1 MTFSVV
7 LLLAGVGLLL
17 IGLLGKI
24 KIKDFDLVSESIR
37 IRIVLSIIGTA
48 LLLGAI
54 FTYLSDKP
62 TRSDNSN
69 VTNTNTQ
76 PPPTNSNSPT
86 ATPDNSPA
94 STPVQNPPL
103 PKPDKLIEIILKE
116 QRDNVRESYG
126 ELAGQ
131 NFTAKDLEDFKK
143 AGTPANITAR
153 LKTDAEFLE
162 IVLAIKQMPPTER
175 QKLLLRGVNTF
186 KPTWEQLG
194 RIDRAGQS
202 KAGQMAERMIA
213 EAIVNLVKELSK
225 LSDEE
230 IRKLQV

>member
-7 LLLAGVGLLL
+7 LFLAGVGFLL
-17 IGLLGKI
+17 IGLLGEVKI
-24 KIKDFDLVSESIR
+24 KEFVVVSKSMR
-37 IRIVLSIIGTA
+37 VRVVFTVLGA
-48 LLLGAI
+48 VLLLGGI
-54 FTYLSDKP
+54 FVYLSDKP

-69 VTNTNTQ
+69 VSNTST

-86 ATPDNSPA
+86 P
-94 STPVQNPPL
+94 TPVHTPPL
-103 PKPDKLIEIILKE
+103 LKRDKLIEIILKE

-162 IVLAIKQMPPTER
+162 IVLAIKQMSPTER
-175 QKLLLRGVNTF
+175 QKLLHRGVNTF
-186 KPTWEQLG
+186 KPTWQQLG